1 MNDSNPQPD
10 LGAVSRQLDA
20 ISAQLASLVAQQQ
33 KQQELLD
40 ELVLPLAK
48 EVMKDLTGRLDG
60 LEKKGYFAFAREL
73 LLVGEQVVEG
83 YTPEDVRLLGKAM
96 KGILDTVRA
105 VTQPAVLAVA
115 GEAAQVLEHAD
126 TASPVG
132 LVGMVRAT
140 RDDEVQRGMAV
151 MLELLK
157 KVGRGAAALSAHQT
171 RTATQKDKLSS
182 LLGPRKKAL
191 GTERAAVPAVAPVV
205 PAAARAALP
214 PPAGCAVPS
223 GKKAVTA
230 TVIDG
235 IEFSAD
241 GHMVDP
247 TKWTEALAVT
257 LAAAQGVT
265 LTDAHWALVRFARSD
280 WSSTQASPN
289 VRRITQGTG
298 VTTKDIYALF
308 PKAPGRT
315 IARVAGIPKPAGCL

>member
-157 KVGRGAAALSAHQT
+157 KVGRGAAALSAHQARAT
-171 RTATQKDKLSS
+171 TQKDKLSS
-182 LLGPRKKAL
+182 LLGPRRKAL
-191 GTERAAVPAVAPVV
+191 GTERVVVPAVAPAGV
-205 PAAARAALP
+205 PATLS